1 MCVVS
6 SSVGM
11 LPFLVGM
18 DASQRALTG
27 GAVYAWI
34 GVAWRFFPFF
44 FFFPHLLNFHINS
57 LQQYQFS
64 NIFLKKFNLYFF
76 NYYLFCFKIQQYSR
90 SWVLQIIRVDPTS
103 YFFKLIFFLIL
114 YLSLMLLWE
123 LSFIHFCNRFL
134 WNYPSL
140 ISRDTSLVS

>member
-1 MCVVS
+1 MLKQCVCVVS

-27 GAVYAWI
+27 GAVCAWI
-34 GVAWRFFPFF
+34 GHWCRVEVFFP

-76 NYYLFCFKIQQYSR
+76 NYYLFCFK
-90 SWVLQIIRVDPTS
+90 
-103 YFFKLIFFLIL
+103 FF
-114 YLSLMLLWE
+114 
-123 LSFIHFCNRFL
+123 
-134 WNYPSL
+134 
-140 ISRDTSLVS
+140 